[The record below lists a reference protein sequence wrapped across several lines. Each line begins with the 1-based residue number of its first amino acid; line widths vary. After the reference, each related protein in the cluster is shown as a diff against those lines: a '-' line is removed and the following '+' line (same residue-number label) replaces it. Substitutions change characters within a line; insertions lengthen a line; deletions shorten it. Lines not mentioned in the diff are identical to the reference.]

1 MKYFKILIITFL
13 IFSCSKDSEKELLSS
28 EKSVFSYSI
37 KEKPNLIFSGF
48 SQNQLQ
54 ANFDQPLA
62 SKEFTAVFT
71 VSEKASV
78 YIGNEL
84 QISGSTINDFSEPVT
99 YRIVAEDE
107 SQTNFLVNINS
118 FPNQDPMAVV
128 EGDRV
133 YYVQNNTDSAEVE
146 LTAAA
151 STDIE
156 ESDLSFE
163 WILDNNILSTDEIA
177 NFILPFGIHDIQ
189 LTVTDDQGA
198 TDVASIQVQIR
209 QLGLR
214 YPVSPMASVQTIN
227 VLNHLSAIAASDQFA
242 FGQEF
247 PLSFQLNELSYDLN
261 TSDCKDVSGD
271 HPAVFGIDPHYIL
284 YRTPAQRQLHI
295 DEAKKA
301 YENGAI
307 VTFDFH
313 QRSPADKKIYYDEIT
328 TETDKSLMYDVVNDL
343 NGARE
348 WYFSEMD
355 EILDIIDNELGFTVT
370 FRLLHEM
377 NGNWFWWG
385 TRTENHSAE
394 LYVALYRMTVDYLN
408 DRTGNILFAWS
419 PNVTLDQSY
428 YPGDDYVDVVGIDY
442 YIPSRDQLKDA
453 LIDLTNFAELHNKVA
468 AFTETGEQQ
477 YHSSNPDF
485 WTDNILSVIE
495 EGGEEIKLAWVLAWF
510 NAPWDSSQDNLFIPN
525 VQSPQNVKDDFVEF
539 KNSERSLFME
549 DIEAMNVY
557 SPIQ

>member
-1 MKYFKILIITFL
+1 MKYFKILFITL
-13 IFSCSKDSEKELLSS
+13 LLFSCSKDSEKELLSS
-28 EKSVFSYSI
+28 EKSVFSFSI
-37 KEKPNLIFSGF
+37 QEKPNLIFSGF

-54 ANFDQPLA
+54 ANLDQPLA

-71 VSEKASV
+71 VSEKAQV

-84 QISGSTINDFSEPVT
+84 QVSGTTINDFSYPVT

-107 SQTNFLVNINS
+107 SQTNFIVNIKS
-118 FPNQDPMAVV
+118 FPNQDPVAIV

-133 YYVQNNTDSAEVE
+133 YYVQNNTDSAEVQ

-163 WILDNNILSTDEIA
+163 WMLDNNILSTEEMA
-177 NFILPFGIHDIQ
+177 NFMLPFGIHNLL
-189 LTVTDDQGA
+189 LTVTDDKGA

-214 YPVSPMASVQTIN
+214 YPVSPMASIQTIN
-227 VLNHLSAIAASDQFA
+227 VLNHLSTIGASNQFA

-271 HPAVFGIDPHYIL
+271 HPAVFGIDPHYML
-284 YRTPAQRQLHI
+284 YRTTAQRQLHI

-313 QRSPADKKIYYDEIT
+313 QRSPADKKIYYNEIT
-328 TETDKSLMYDVVNDL
+328 TDTDKSLMYDVVNDL

-355 EILDIIDNELGFTVT
+355 EILDIINNELGFTVT

-377 NGNWFWWG
+377 NGSWFWWG
-385 TRTENHSAE
+385 TQTANHSPE
-394 LYVALYRMTVDYLN
+394 LYVTLYRMTVDYLK

-419 PNVTLDQSY
+419 PNVNLDQSY

-442 YIPSRDQLKDA
+442 YVPSKEQLKDA
-453 LIDLTNFAELHNKVA
+453 LINLTSFAEQHNKVA

-477 YHSSNPDF
+477 YHSNNPDF

-495 EGGEEIKLAWVLAWF
+495 EGGEEIKIAWVLSWF

-525 VQSPQNVKDDFVEF
+525 EQSPQGVKEDFNAF
-539 KNSERSLFME
+539 KNSDKTLFME
-549 DIEAMNVY
+549 DIKAMNIY
-557 SPIQ
+557 SSI